1 MSWSCLHKVPLLVS
15 LNLNPDCFPSIAGL
29 AAKTLAVLG
38 SGVSSLG
45 PAHCVTNAVY
55 ETYWL
60 ANSLP
65 VVPYV

>member
-1 MSWSCLHKVPLLVS
+1 MF

-45 PAHCVTNAVY
+45 SAHCVTNVVY
-55 ETYWL
+55 ETYRL
-60 ANSLP
+60 ANFVP